1 MPFGLNGL
9 MHFYIIFKNI
19 RNEQSIEKAP
29 PEENH
34 DHDPGR

>member
-1 MPFGLNGL
+1 MPFGLSGM
-9 MHFYIIFKNI
+9 MHFLYHLKNI